1 MVHSGAAVAA
11 GLSQGKSTSLGFDFG
26 ILKEFRC
33 DQEKRDFVTGGAAAG
48 VAAAFG
54 APIGSSN
61 ESTLNVR
68 LINTNCII

>member
-11 GLSQGKSTSLGFDFG
+11 GISQGKSTSLGIDFG
-26 ILKEFRC
+26 VFKAFRS

-54 APIGSSN
+54 APVGNNKFKIVNIS
-61 ESTLNVR
+61 
-68 LINTNCII
+68 